1 MLPHALQKPPE
12 LQEIRADFSKTQRQT
27 QAWPILTQSTELL
40 AALDS

>member
-12 LQEIRADFSKTQRQT
+12 LQQIRADFRETQRQAL
-27 QAWPILTQSTELL
+27 AWPKLTQSIELL